1 MAIEVI
7 RRSYAENH
15 LAPESGQGFVTPPT
29 HLVRDDESPSQEDD
43 LASGPGQDGFQ
54 EQSNSETEE
63 ETVT

>member
-1 MAIEVI
+1 VSQFLLINKTNNSI
-7 RRSYAENH
+7 F
-15 LAPESGQGFVTPPT
+15 APDKNPRNNP